1 MPGTIPVGLLLAVWY
16 LPKILLPFSLLAWEP
31 QVLRIVPAKAAA
43 RSIMLQSASKNE
55 LLRRLSTK
63 DFELLS
69 PHLERVEL
77 ELRTVVHPAGRP
89 MEFAYFP
96 DTCIVSSVAKVP
108 KGKDVE
114 VGMIGF
120 EGMTGNALLLG
131 DDRQPLECVIQ
142 YAGVASRV
150 ASSALA
156 KAVAAS
162 PSLKA
167 IFLRYV
173 HGLSI
178 QASYTA
184 WTNARSTLEQRL
196 ARWLLMYADRIEGET
211 LAVTHE
217 YLSILLGVRRPGVT
231 VGIQILEGKG
241 LIRAKRGLVVIRD
254 REGLIELAEGAY
266 GIPEAE
272 HKRLVG

>member
-1 MPGTIPVGLLLAVWY
+1 MRHTA
-16 LPKILLPFSLLAWEP
+16 F
-31 QVLRIVPAKAAA
+31 
-43 RSIMLQSASKNE
+43 KNE
-55 LLRRLSTK
+55 LLRRLSNR
-63 DFELLS
+63 DFELLR
-69 PHLERVEL
+69 PHLECIEL
-77 ELRTVVHPAGRP
+77 KLGVVVHPAGSP
-89 MEFAYFP
+89 MRFAYFP
-96 DTCIVSSVAKVP
+96 ETCIVSSVAKVP

-120 EGMTGNALLLG
+120 EGMTGTPLLLR
-131 DDRQPLECVIQ
+131 DDRQPLECVVQ
-142 YAGVASRV
+142 FAGTAFRV
-150 ASSALA
+150 ASSAFTD
-156 KAVAAS
+156 AVAAS
-162 PSLKA
+162 PSLQA
-167 IFLRYV
+167 ILLRYV
-173 HGLSI
+173 HALSI

-196 ARWLLMYADRIEGET
+196 ARWLLMYADRIEGEA

-272 HKRLVG
+272 HERLVG